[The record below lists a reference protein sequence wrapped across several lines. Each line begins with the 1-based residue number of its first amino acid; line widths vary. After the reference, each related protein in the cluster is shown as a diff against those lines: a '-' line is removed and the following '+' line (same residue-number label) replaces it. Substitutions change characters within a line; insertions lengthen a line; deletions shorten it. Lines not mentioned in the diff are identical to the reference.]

1 MVYKTINVDVDT
13 FKKVTELSKYYKVS
27 KYQLLATCID
37 FFDAN
42 KKVID
47 PDFFQKANEK
57 SQEELQNNL
66 SKSIK
71 KNLSS
76 DFNRVISFLKVQ
88 DKNMERYFKEL
99 KREILYK
106 LDDSDELEYHPF
118 FIDYDYIIDVLMKI
132 LREKGINNNDDILV
146 EIKKILGQEEAN
158 TYMDSFKKV
167 SNKKMIIE

>member
-1 MVYKTINVDVDT
+1 
-13 FKKVTELSKYYKVS
+13 
-27 KYQLLATCID
+27 
-37 FFDAN
+37 
-42 KKVID
+42 
-47 PDFFQKANEK
+47 
-57 SQEELQNNL
+57 
-66 SKSIK
+66 
-71 KNLSS
+71 
-76 DFNRVISFLKVQ
+76 
-88 DKNMERYFKEL
+88 MERYFKEL

-158 TYMDSFKKV
+158 TYMDSFNKV